1 MNKPVY
7 TINEEQKMNF
17 AGVFV
22 LEYMI
27 NKPSIFAV
35 FLEGNDADL
44 ESILEWLLVKEY
56 VAIEDKEKYIPTE
69 KGRNC
74 LKLFLSRY
82 TEFLNIFDIYC
93 GVDLEVGE
101 FAFEEYFDYQDHG
114 SWSHYLAQEKFE
126 DLRIAVA
133 SYKKIDPVEIVFMSF
148 INEERFGKN
157 DTGWQFDLLL
167 GTIWD
172 QILDICNTALAW
184 QELGHTDDQ
193 GKVSANVVIEDIIG
207 QGTELMLELHRK
219 EASFAS
225 ASITGNRDDAGDAGD
240 AGDDGPHVER
250 VAIEEHPY
258 SYYEPYHDPFY
269 ISPLWLA
276 VWLI

>member
-1 MNKPVY
+1 MSKPKY
-7 TINEEQKMNF
+7 SINDEQKMNF

-56 VAIEDKEKYIPTE
+56 VAIEDKEKYVPTG

-74 LKLFLSRY
+74 LTLFLTRY

-93 GVDLEVGE
+93 AVDLEAGE
-101 FAFEEYFDYQDHG
+101 FAFNNYFDYQDHG
-114 SWSHYLAQEKFE
+114 GWKNYLEQEKFE

-157 DTGWQFDLLL
+157 ESGWQFDLLL
-167 GTIWD
+167 GTVWD
-172 QILDICNTALAW
+172 EILDICNGAIAW
-184 QELGHTDDQ
+184 QELGFEDDQ
-193 GKVSANVVIEDIIG
+193 GKVSAKEVIEDIIG
-207 QGTELMLELHRK
+207 QGTKIMLQLHKK

-225 ASITGNRDDAGDAGD
+225 ASITDNEDPQDD
-240 AGDDGPHVER
+240 DDVYVER
-250 VAIEEHPY
+250 VVIEEYPY
-258 SYYEPYHDPFY
+258 SYYEPYYDPFY

-276 VWLI
+276 IWLI